1 MIANEKDGS
10 HTTQTAFLEMLPAI
24 QNQAKVA
31 FRDLPVQRQEDLIAE
46 VTANAFVAYTRLV
59 ERGLTDIV
67 YPTPLALYAIKQ
79 VRSGR
84 RVGVK
89 LNVRDVASR
98 YCQQMKG
105 VTVERLDRF
114 DKETDGWQEIIVEDK
129 SSGPAEIAA
138 TRLDFAAWLRTL
150 PQRLRQ
156 IAKTLAVGE
165 TTGNVARKFRVS
177 PGRVSQVR
185 HELKKSWQAFRDE
198 PAFA

>member
-98 YCQQMKG
+98 YCQAMKG

-129 SSGPAEIAA
+129 KSGPAEIAA
-138 TRLDFAAWLRTL
+138 TRLDFTAWLRTL